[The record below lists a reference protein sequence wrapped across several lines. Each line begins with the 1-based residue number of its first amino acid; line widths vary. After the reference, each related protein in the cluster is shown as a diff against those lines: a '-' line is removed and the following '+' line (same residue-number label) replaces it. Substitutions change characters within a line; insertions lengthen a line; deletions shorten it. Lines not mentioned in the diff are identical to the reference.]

1 VLRRITPQTPLVL
14 GSGSPRRRE
23 LLEAQGIPLVVRAPN
38 VDEDVR
44 AGETPADYLARMA
57 IDKLVAVRVLV
68 RGEAPPSLMGAA
80 GILVADTSVLDGDAI
95 LGKPG
100 DPGEAEE
107 MLARLSGR
115 THEVWTSFAIG
126 GCPAPG
132 EPDAVAPATLH
143 TCKTRVTFRALD
155 PDELRAYATSGEGS
169 DKAGGYAV
177 QGRAAAFV
185 TRIEGSYAN
194 VVGLPIADVVTAL
207 RGHGMTWMSDTKT

>member
-23 LLEAQGIPLVVRAPN
+23 LLGIQGIPFVIRVPN

-44 AGETPADYLARMA
+44 PGETPADYLSRMA
-57 IDKLVAVRVLV
+57 TDKLAAVRALV
-68 RGEAPPSLMGAA
+68 RAEGDALAGAA

-100 DPGEAEE
+100 DPREAEA
-107 MLARLSGR
+107 MLERLSGR

-126 GCPAPG
+126 TCLAPG
-132 EPDAVAPATLH
+132 EPDDVPPLTLH
-143 TCKTRVTFRALD
+143 TSKTRVTFRALD
-155 PDELRAYATSGEGS
+155 ADERRAYAATGEGS

-185 TRIEGSYAN
+185 TRIDGSYAN
-194 VVGLPIADVVTAL
+194 VVGLPIADVVAAL
-207 RGHGMTWMSDTKT
+207 RSHGMTWMT

>member
-23 LLEAQGIPLVVRAPN
+23 LLEVQGIPFVVRVPN

-44 AGETPADYLARMA
+44 AGEPPADYLARMA
-57 IDKLVAVRVLV
+57 LDKLAAVRALV
-68 RGEAPPSLMGAA
+68 REEGETLATAA
-80 GILVADTSVLDGDAI
+80 GILVADTSVLDGEAI
-95 LGKPG
+95 LGKPA
-100 DPGEAEE
+100 DARDAEA
-107 MLARLSGR
+107 MLALLAGR

-126 GCPAPG
+126 SCPTRG
-132 EPDAVAPATLH
+132 EPDRAPPATLV
-143 TCKTRVTFRALD
+143 TSKTRVTFRAID
-155 PDELRAYATSGEGS
+155 RDELRAYAASGEGQ

-194 VVGLPIADVVTAL
+194 VVGLPIAEVVAAL
-207 RGHGMTWMSDTKT
+207 RGHGMTWMT